1 MGAGAQTLINHQRT
15 DSAKYLD
22 LSFLTGGGYRLG
34 DMRAKIDTEMK
45 IRHAFFLAGLFVM
58 VAAVTAQDA
67 SDKER
72 ELAELRGAIDSLN
85 RTLQADREKQ
95 DHAQA
100 GLREAELEVSTARNL
115 LRKTSQEVAQSRAR
129 QIGLAAEQNEQRSAL
144 EHHRDE
150 LGGQLR
156 SAYISGRQE
165 RIRMLLNQENP
176 AALGRVMAYYG
187 YLTEQR
193 SALLESVEQG
203 LARLRQLD
211 RRAEEETGRLVGLE
225 RRRQKELARLDA
237 ARKDRAVIVSG
248 LEQQIASSGKQLAS
262 MQIQERELQ
271 NLMSSLQRA
280 LVEFPMVV
288 RDPFAGK
295 KGSLVW
301 PLSGRLINDFGQPR
315 AGGRL
320 RWQGVMLGAERGTE
334 VRAVYHGRVAFA
346 DWLPGM
352 GLLMVIEHGDG
363 FLSLY
368 GHNESLYREVGDWVE
383 AGETIGIVG
392 DSGGNLLSALYFEI
406 RRGVT
411 PLNPHQWLGRR

>member
-1 MGAGAQTLINHQRT
+1 
-15 DSAKYLD
+15 
-22 LSFLTGGGYRLG
+22 
-34 DMRAKIDTEMK
+34 MRVRIDTQMK
-45 IRHAFFLAGLFVM
+45 TRHAFFLAGLFAM
-58 VAAVTAQDA
+58 IAAVVAQDA
-67 SDKER
+67 GDNET
-72 ELAELRGAIDSLN
+72 ELAELRGAINALN
-85 RTLQADREKQ
+85 RTLQADREKK

-100 GLREAELEVSTARNL
+100 GLRNVELEVAAARKL
-115 LRKTSQEVAQSRAR
+115 LRKTSQEVAASRAQ
-129 QIGLAAEQNEQRSAL
+129 QISLAAEQNAQKAAL
-144 EHHRDE
+144 ARHRYE
-150 LGGQLR
+150 LGRQLR

-165 RIRMLLNQENP
+165 RIRLLLNQENP
-176 AALGRVMAYYG
+176 AALGRVMTYYG

-193 SALLESVEQG
+193 AVLLKIVEQG

-211 RRAEEETGRLVGLE
+211 RLTEEETGRLVGLE

-237 ARKDRAVIVSG
+237 ARQERAAIVAG
-248 LEQQIASSGKQLAS
+248 LERQISSSGRQLAS
-262 MQIQERELQ
+262 MQMQEQELQ
-271 NLMSSLQRA
+271 HLMNSLRRA

-295 KGSLVW
+295 KGSLGW
-301 PLSGRLINDFGQPR
+301 PIKGRLINDFGQPR

-320 RWQGVMLGAERGTE
+320 RWQGVMLGAVRGAE
-334 VRAVYHGRVAFA
+334 VRAVYHGRVAYA

-368 GHNESLYREVGDWVE
+368 GHSESLYREVGDWVE
-383 AGETIGIVG
+383 AGEIIGIVG

-411 PLNPHQWLGRR
+411 PLNPHQWLSRR

>member
-1 MGAGAQTLINHQRT
+1 
-15 DSAKYLD
+15 
-22 LSFLTGGGYRLG
+22 
-34 DMRAKIDTEMK
+34 MK
-45 IRHAFFLAGLFVM
+45 TRHAFVLVGLFAM
-58 VAAVTAQDA
+58 MAAVTAQDGG
-67 SDKER
+67 DNEI
-72 ELAELRGAIDSLN
+72 ELAELREAIDALN
-85 RTLQADREKQ
+85 RTLQADRDKKDQ
-95 DHAQA
+95 AQA
-100 GLREAELEVSTARNL
+100 GLRGAELEVAAARNL
-115 LRKTSQEVAQSRAR
+115 LRKTSLEVAASRAR
-129 QIGLAAEQNEQRSAL
+129 QISLAAEQNEQKKAL
-144 EHHRDE
+144 AHHRNE
-150 LGGQLR
+150 LGRQLR

-165 RIRMLLNQENP
+165 RIRLLLNQENP
-176 AALGRVMAYYG
+176 AALGRVMTYYG

-193 SALLESVEQG
+193 TALLKIVEQG

-225 RRRQKELARLDA
+225 RKRQKELARLVT
-237 ARKDRAVIVSG
+237 ARQDRAEIVDG
-248 LEQQIASSGKQLAS
+248 LERQISSSGRQLAS
-262 MQIQERELQ
+262 MQIQEQELQ
-271 NLMSSLQRA
+271 HLMNSLQRA

-295 KGSLVW
+295 KGSLGW
-301 PLSGRLINDFGQPR
+301 PLKGRLINDFGQPR

-320 RWQGVMLGAERGTE
+320 RWQGIMLGAVRGTE
-334 VRAVYHGRVAFA
+334 VRAVYHGRIAYA

-368 GHNESLYREVGDWVE
+368 GHNEALYREVGDWVE

-392 DSGGNLLSALYFEI
+392 DSGGKLLSALYFEI